1 MRSQRGMRPV
11 GVWGPSQAAVCLLGL
26 GWLAVV
32 QIMGCASQP
41 PVSDAPASPSPAIT
55 DFWTFETLETVA
67 VMVKSDRPLTHTV
80 AKQEDPRGVL
90 LRFPAAVLDGL
101 KSVYYPPPNPVIR
114 SIRATETAGDDREA
128 QVFLELSQDL
138 PYNVYSEAEGLRVTF
153 QKPLAAIPVTG
164 KSAALKNK
172 PKPAKAPAAAPA
184 KPAPSVPSTPSTPAA
199 RVMRDVRAE
208 AQTDAVIIRVTA
220 DGPVK
225 EVQAFTIDETP
236 AKIVF
241 DLIGLRSAYPGEQRI
256 PVQSPWVS
264 QVRHAGHADKVRLV
278 AETSKAHLNDFTV
291 DTVVDGLVI
300 TVGAS
305 AAAARQKG
313 EGGTADPASRKKK

>member
-1 MRSQRGMRPV
+1 MGVVIKHKV
-11 GVWGPSQAAVCLLGL
+11 GCSFGWPAPSVELSRKSAWVWGLC
-26 GWLAVV
+26 WLTLV
-32 QIMGCASQP
+32 QTAGCASQP
-41 PVSDAPASPSPAIT
+41 SVGGAPSEPLPAIT
-55 DFWTFETLETVA
+55 DFWATETPEAVA
-67 VMVKSDRPLTHTV
+67 IMVKSDRPLTCT
-80 AKQEDPRGVL
+80 AARQDNPRGVL
-90 LRFPAAVLDGL
+90 LRFPATVLDGL
-101 KSVYYPPPNPVIR
+101 KSAYFPPPNPVIR
-114 SIRATETAGDDREA
+114 SIRTTEAAGNGREV

-138 PYNVYSEAEGLRVTF
+138 PYEVLSEAEGLRITF
-153 QKPLAAIPVTG
+153 QKPVAALPASS
-164 KSAALKNK
+164 KPAALKDK
-172 PKPAKAPAAAPA
+172 PKPTKVPPAAPA
-184 KPAPSVPSTPSTPAA
+184 PGAMM
-199 RVMRDVRAE
+199 MREVRAE
-208 AQTDAVIIRVTA
+208 TRTDAVIIRVIA

-241 DLIGLRSAYPGEQRI
+241 DLIGLRSAYPGEQRM

-264 QVRHAGHADKVRLV
+264 QVRHAGHPDKVRLV

-291 DTVVDGLVI
+291 NTVADGLVI

>member
-1 MRSQRGMRPV
+1 V
-11 GVWGPSQAAVCLLGL
+11 
-26 GWLAVV
+26 LARVV

-41 PVSDAPASPSPAIT
+41 PASDAPASPSPAIT
-55 DFWTFETLETVA
+55 DFWTFETPETVA
-67 VMVKSDRPLTHTV
+67 VMVKSDRPLTHTA

-114 SIRATETAGDDREA
+114 SIRATETAGNDREA
-128 QVFLELSQDL
+128 HVFLELSQDL
-138 PYNVYSEAEGLRVTF
+138 PYTVYSEAEGLRITF

-164 KSAALKNK
+164 KSAAVKNK

-184 KPAPSVPSTPSTPAA
+184 TPAPSAPSTPAA
-199 RVMRDVRAE
+199 RVMRDVRTE
-208 AQTDAVIIRVTA
+208 AQADAVIIRVIA

-241 DLIGLRSAYPGEQRI
+241 DLIGLRSAYPGEQRM
-256 PVQSPWVS
+256 PVKSPWVS
-264 QVRHAGHADKVRLV
+264 QVRHAGHPDKVRLV
-278 AETSKAHLNDFTV
+278 AETSKAHLNDFAVETV
-291 DTVVDGLVI
+291 PDGLVI
-300 TVGAS
+300 TVGTS
-305 AAAARQKG
+305 AAATRPNVGKG
-313 EGGTADPASRKKK
+313 AAESTPKEKR